1 MGGRAKPWMDWST
14 NCDLPTRKYSLL
26 EKMVLLQQ
34 PIQQKGAH
42 PEVSRLLKPLTEA
55 VMAMSHRVSKR
66 ESETTPSGSEEHPA
80 GACRSWTVG
89 LRASVAPSRPRA
101 RRGNPGPTPGGDPAG
116 EGLKQEM
123 DQVASVYNR
132 FVGIPGNGR
141 RISYRLLH
149 VWEFVQGRS
158 DQQ

>member
-1 MGGRAKPWMDWST
+1 
-14 NCDLPTRKYSLL
+14 
-26 EKMVLLQQ
+26 
-34 PIQQKGAH
+34 
-42 PEVSRLLKPLTEA
+42 
-55 VMAMSHRVSKR
+55 MAMSHRVSKR

-132 FVGIPGNGR
+132 FVGIPDNGR
-141 RISYRLLH
+141 RISFRFLH
-149 VWEFVQGRS
+149 VWEFKDGLISRENVWLDGASIVQQMTAPEPAAGAV
-158 DQQ
+158 